1 MSQKVAL
8 VTGAMGGLGTAIC
21 QALSKQGF
29 KVVANCLPDFP
40 PRDEWLAEQKKA
52 GFDFVAAEGD
62 VSDYESCKA
71 MVERIDYANDAD
83 GRGKP
88 QVAITIHMR
97 R

>member
-1 MSQKVAL
+1 MRLKDIMRAL
-8 VTGAMGGLGTAIC
+8 RADDVPPSDKN
-21 QALSKQGF
+21 AL
-29 KVVANCLPDFP
+29 L
-40 PRDEWLAEQKKA
+40 R
-52 GFDFVAAEGD
+52 
-62 VSDYESCKA
+62 A

>member
-1 MSQKVAL
+1 MDARIAEMRARLDELAQERPEPPEAVAMRL
-8 VTGAMGGLGTAIC
+8 KDIMR
-21 QALSKQGF
+21 ALRDDD
-29 KVVANCLPDFP
+29 VP
-40 PRDEWLAEQKKA
+40 P
-52 GFDFVAAEGD
+52 
-62 VSDYESCKA
+62 SDKNALLRA